1 MLNKCFRAKQ
11 YDNFY
16 FLKTSLRNNNIKYN
30 AFFNYLHVLVNI
42 SKNQQANYITGIAQT
57 FNIQDFQNRRKNFRI
72 IMFKNTKLST
82 NNTNIN
88 QYESILKLP

>member
-1 MLNKCFRAKQ
+1 M
-11 YDNFY
+11 
-16 FLKTSLRNNNIKYN
+16 
-30 AFFNYLHVLVNI
+30 LVNI

-57 FNIQDFQNRRKNFRI
+57 SNIQDFQNSSKNFRI

-88 QYESILKLP
+88 

>member
-1 MLNKCFRAKQ
+1 M
-11 YDNFY
+11 
-16 FLKTSLRNNNIKYN
+16 
-30 AFFNYLHVLVNI
+30 LVNI
-42 SKNQQANYITGIAQT
+42 NENQQANYITGIAQT
-57 FNIQDFQNRRKNFRI
+57 FNIQDFQNSCKNFRI